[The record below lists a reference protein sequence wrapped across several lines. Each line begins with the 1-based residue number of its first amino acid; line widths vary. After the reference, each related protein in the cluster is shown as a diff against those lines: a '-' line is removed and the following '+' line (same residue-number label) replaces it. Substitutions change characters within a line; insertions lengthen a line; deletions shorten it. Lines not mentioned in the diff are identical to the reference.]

1 MAASYPSPY
10 EDECD
15 ICMEFLNNPRA
26 LTCGHVFCLDCLE
39 KLERKKT
46 ITCPQCR
53 KDTEIPVGLQVKHLP
68 KKLPK
73 KSTTGK
79 YLSTKCELTLVKS
92 WEVKTDIISVNI
104 DEKNI
109 LIYAGTNGAN
119 DQIQV
124 YTFAG
129 ELVNTI
135 QHSKENATPKLAI
148 DTKRGL
154 LLSGYVSD
162 IKSFH
167 SDGERVGIITCPKV
181 KFISN
186 LVYEYSNDRYV
197 VADRKAHCLAFISP
211 STESMVRSAP
221 AEEARPTKGGG
232 RNMYMAASKSPHS
245 SLLATLDS
253 EKGLVKLYDGEG
265 NFIRSYGGTGSGFG
279 KLSRPS
285 GICFDH
291 QDRILVSD
299 MNNHRLVRL
308 SHDAGDE
315 SQEWEV
321 IMDTSTLE
329 LGHPRMVDVTEDGLV
344 AMAMYTTVKNGPFN
358 LTVFSG
364 YE

>member
-1 MAASYPSPY
+1 MASSHPSPY
-10 EDECD
+10 GDECD
-15 ICMEFLNNPRA
+15 ICTELLKNPRT
-26 LTCGHVFCLDCLE
+26 LTCGHVFCLDCTE
-39 KLERKKT
+39 KLERRKT

-73 KSTTGK
+73 KTTN
-79 YLSTKCELTLVKS
+79 LSTKCEIKLVKS
-92 WEVKTDIISVNI
+92 WEVKNEIISVNV
-104 DEKNI
+104 DEENM
-109 LIYAGTNGAN
+109 LIYVGSYGAN
-119 DQIQV
+119 DQIQI

-129 ELVNTI
+129 ELVNVI
-135 QHSKENATPKLAI
+135 HHSNENVTPKLAI
-148 DTKRGL
+148 DIKRGL
-154 LLSGYVSD
+154 RLSGYVSD

-245 SLLATLDS
+245 SLLATLDR

-279 KLSRPS
+279 KLNRPC

-291 QDRILVSD
+291 QNRILVSD
-299 MNNHRLVRL
+299 RDNHRLVRL
-308 SHDAGDE
+308 SHDAVDE

-329 LGHPRMVDVTEDGLV
+329 LGHPRNVDVTEDGLV
-344 AMAMYTTVKNGPFN
+344 VMAMFTDPKDGPFN
-358 LTVFSG
+358 VAVFSG